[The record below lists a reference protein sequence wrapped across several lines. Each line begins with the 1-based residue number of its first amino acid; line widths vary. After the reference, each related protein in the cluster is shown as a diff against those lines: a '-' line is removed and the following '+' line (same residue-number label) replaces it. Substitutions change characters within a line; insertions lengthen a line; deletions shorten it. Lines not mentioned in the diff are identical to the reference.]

1 MAKKSLE
8 ELIGQA
14 LDNIEHDRQVT
25 EEMLNDLQCYLKA
38 NDSRYAEVGNT
49 AAKFVE
55 TLQRSNEQIV
65 KLAALVHK
73 KETVKY
79 LKKHRVSNYNFIN
92 KVKILDLL
100 IKLKILKKP

>member
-49 AAKFVE
+49 AAKFSS
-55 TLQRSNEQIV
+55 LSSMI
-65 KLAALVHK
+65 
-73 KETVKY
+73 
-79 LKKHRVSNYNFIN
+79 VSNQTVTN
-92 KVKILDLL
+92 LMSAT
-100 IKLKILKKP
+100 